1 MSKKLDGTSLDAL
14 SRSLYART
22 DLASAEVTALL
33 CNAAGNLI
41 TATKLIDNLGA
52 AQGLK
57 FVDGKPRIS
66 SMPYT
71 YDIAEGNVS
80 GHQGWSKIGFCA
92 TVGVT
97 RIDVAPWMVKE
108 YVFPTTTSTMTIV
121 SSNANDNATGSG
133 ARIVTVYYLTE
144 GFVAKTATVT
154 LLGLTA
160 TTIALDMFRVNNCRI
175 STCGVSNST
184 IGNLTIAS
192 GGVTYGYISAGRT
205 RMRQCVW
212 TVPTNTTLYVTQIAF
227 SSADQNPS
235 KPGGI
240 RFTTKANFDNLSG
253 QILQRGLFMPYNEVV
268 LYNSA
273 YIRELNPP
281 TKLGA
286 TVDLKV
292 AAESLVADTGDVT
305 CSLRGWT
312 EPS

>member
-1 MSKKLDGTSLDAL
+1 MSKLYGTSLDAL

-33 CNAAGNLI
+33 CNAAGNLL
-41 TATKLIDNLGA
+41 TATQLLDKLGVP
-52 AQGLK
+52 QGLL
-57 FVDGKPRIS
+57 FIDGNPKIS
-66 SMPYT
+66 SKPYT
-71 YDIAEGNVS
+71 YDISKGVVS
-80 GHQGWSKIGFCA
+80 GHTSWSKIGFSA
-92 TVGVT
+92 SVGTT
-97 RIDVAPWMVKE
+97 RIDVAPWMTKD

-121 SSNANDNATGSG
+121 STSNEDRATGSG
-133 ARIVTVYYLTE
+133 ARIVTIYYLTE
-144 GFVAKTATVT
+144 GFVAKTATTT
-154 LLGLTA
+154 LTGQTA
-160 TTIALDMFRVNNCRI
+160 TTIALDMYRVNNARV

-192 GGVTYGYISAGRT
+192 AGVTYGFISAGRT

-212 TVPTNTTLYVTQIAF
+212 TVPTNMTLYVTQIAF
-227 SSADQNPS
+227 SASNQNPS
-235 KPGGI
+235 KNGGV

-253 QILQRGLFMPYNEVV
+253 QILQRGLFQPYNEVT

-292 AAESLVADTGDVT
+292 SAESLVADVGDVT

-312 EPS
+312 ETS